1 MVIDSDSSTLEW
13 GKIDSDG
20 VTGSITVPEAR
31 YGSYEDLATA
41 MSTQTLTDSEGV
53 DHTLTVTYD
62 STEQTLTFDVSDA
75 DGGWWV
81 KTTASAGFFAV
92 IGHDSSTLMKSAPT
106 TSSLTSCPVPS
117 TVPTPLPTPASPSP
131 SAPPSWMPTPVPSR
145 YGISTKYKTV
155 SSGHGLGDDTHP
167 LTPIR

>member
-41 MSTQTLTDSEGV
+41 ISSQTLTDSAGV

-62 STEQTLTFDVSDA
+62 STDQTLTFDVGDA
-75 DGGWWV
+75 DGGWWI
-81 KTTASAGFFAV
+81 KTAASAAFYTV
-92 IGHDSSTLMKSAPT
+92 IGHDSTILMRSAPT

-117 TVPTPLPTPASPSP
+117 VEPSAVPIPTP
-131 SAPPSWMPTPVPSR
+131 SAPPTWMPTPVPSR

-155 SSGHGLGDDTHP
+155 RQGLGQGQGQGLGLGHS
-167 LTPIR
+167 